1 MRRTK
6 GGKGGGGG
14 RFGIVT
20 SPAGALA
27 HLPCCHTNGGT
38 IRVGLRD
45 GRGGFFF
52 RACFTYS
59 VGSPGKGALEGRA
72 EGEGEGRRCEG
83 RPNALILSAKL

>member
-1 MRRTK
+1 M
-6 GGKGGGGG
+6 
-14 RFGIVT
+14 T

-45 GRGGFFF
+45 GGGSFFF
-52 RACFTYS
+52 LHPRFTYS